1 MKIKLYFLFFF
12 FPFLTCASEIIV
24 PLATS
29 QSLIPIHSEKLSS
42 SDGTFPTSYLQSL
55 EEVLKFDLNFFGTTC
70 NEGNLETSRIFLL
83 KPELKK
89 NTLSLSLLSP
99 KNGQS
104 FSLNNLV
111 LSGQLCS
118 DRRIIHQVADF
129 VYHAITG
136 KKGIASTRILYALQT
151 QKEGVNESMSWESA
165 IWESDYDGANAIKL
179 TDEKNYCITPL
190 FYPKVNNLGSR
201 KFLYVSYKLGQPKI
215 FSTSIGQLHGD
226 QIISLRGNQ
235 LLPAFSPKGDM
246 IAFISDASGSA
257 DLFIQPFHPET
268 GPYGKPIQLYSFNSS
283 VQASPTFRPDGKKIA
298 FVSDKDG
305 TPRIY
310 LIDLPSPTQKSTS
323 KLFCLTKKNRENTC
337 PSWSPDGTKLAYS
350 ARIDGIRQIMIYDF
364 LSKEEFQLT
373 TGLEHKENPCWSPNS
388 LHIIFNSVG
397 HSSSEL
403 FIINIDKKE
412 IIQITSGGGK
422 KHYPAWEPYI
432 K

>member
-1 MKIKLYFLFFF
+1 MNLRESRSTLLHLLFVMKNKLIILFFV
-12 FPFLTCASEIIV
+12 FPFLIGANEIIV
-24 PLATS
+24 PLSTT
-29 QSLIPIHSEKLSS
+29 QSLIPIYCEKFSS
-42 SDGTFPTSYLQSL
+42 LDGTFPSSYLQSL
-55 EEVLKFDLNFFGTTC
+55 EEVLKFDLNFFGTIYVLPTSYTI
-70 NEGNLETSRIFLL
+70 EENLENSRIFVL
-83 KPELKK
+83 KPEFKK
-89 NTLSLSLLSP
+89 NTLSITLYSN
-99 KNGQS
+99 KNGRS
-104 FSLNNLV
+104 YPLNNFI

-118 DRRIIHQVADF
+118 DRRIMHQMADF
-129 VYHAITG
+129 VYNTITG
-136 KKGIASTRILYALQT
+136 KKGIATTRILYALQT
-151 QKEGVNESMSWESA
+151 HSQEDDQGISWESA
-165 IWESDYDGANAIKL
+165 IWAADYDGANAIKL

-190 FYPKVNNLGSR
+190 FFPSNHNLSSR

-215 FSTSIGQLHGD
+215 FASSIGERQGNP
-226 QIISLRGNQ
+226 IIPLRGNQ

-246 IAFISDASGSA
+246 MAFISDASGSA
-257 DLFIQPFHPET
+257 DLFIQPFHSET
-268 GPYGKPIQLYSFNSS
+268 GPSGKPIQIYSFTSS

-310 LIDLPSPTQKSTS
+310 LIDLPSPTKKSTS

-403 FIINIDKKE
+403 YA
-412 IIQITSGGGK
+412 SYLG
-422 KHYPAWEPYI
+422 
-432 K
+432 